1 MILSEGMIPPIKRAS
16 STMNFAKLKEFFI
29 PMNNWAPFLGDE
41 DDPAPSLSCTTNE
54 AIFSYK
60 QQYWAYQWLKIIEED
75 LEDAREVES
84 DPVLEDTPV
93 WELDKQCVLRYRET
107 HCLPM

>member
-1 MILSEGMIPPIKRAS
+1 MILPEGTIPPTQRAS
-16 STMNFAKLKEFFI
+16 LTMKCADQFFI
-29 PMNNWAPFLGDE
+29 QMNSWAPFLGDE
-41 DDPAPSLSCTTNE
+41 DDPPPSLSCTTQE

-60 QQYWAYQWLKIIEED
+60 QQYWAYQWLNIIEED
-75 LEDAREVES
+75 PEDAREVES

-107 HCLPM
+107 HCLL